1 MARTL
6 QVIVRLNPREKQKLK
21 DYAEYLGVS
30 MSEVIQDYIKSL
42 PDKR

>member
-21 DYAEYLGVS
+21 DYAESMGVS
-30 MSEVIQDYIKSL
+30 MSEVIQDYIKAL
-42 PDKR
+42 PSNR